1 MKAIKKQ
8 TAKKTTT
15 AAVMANEAIA
25 VDAVLKRDLA
35 NAILIVSVVLNLTIF
50 ITWLVLQV
58 TSRYDTQMLGL
69 LFG

>member
-15 AAVMANEAIA
+15 AAVMANEAIV
-25 VDAVLKRDLA
+25 VDTMLKRDLI
-35 NAILIVSVVLNLTIF
+35 NAILIVSVVLNLTVF

>member
-8 TAKKTTT
+8 TANKTTT

-25 VDAVLKRDLA
+25 VDTVLKRDLA
-35 NAILIVSVVLNLTIF
+35 NAILIVSVVLNLTVF